1 MTTALVLPE
10 PATITPAQIPEFCR
24 AVEAEALATD
34 DPTVVAE
41 MHARWSALTQY
52 LAVKSRD
59 GIALARATELRLLAR
74 VGELS
79 PRQPGPG
86 RGHTE
91 KVTEPGSL
99 SPNRLTEARHL
110 AAHPDVVDE
119 VIAEGTDEAPPSK
132 AQVIRR
138 IRERMACPPRR
149 LSSEEQERIDIEQA
163 DERTRDRLRQAVIG
177 WISIVSLPDNDR
189 RDIVLAGLIDHDRAK
204 VLEIEAARRYF
215 LGRRDAQQRT
225 SGGSAAGGRQH
236 LRSSGAAAKLPTPP
250 PPWRG

>member
-1 MTTALVLPE
+1 MTTALALPE
-10 PATITPAQIPEFCR
+10 PATVTPAQIPEFCR

-34 DPTVVAE
+34 DAEVVAE

-138 IRERMACPPRR
+138 IRERMSCPPRR
-149 LSSEEQERIDIEQA
+149 AITPEEQERIDIEQA

-189 RDIVLAGLIDHDRAK
+189 RDTVLAGLIDHDRAK
-204 VLEIEAARRYF
+204 VLEIEAAYVYWK
-215 LGRRDAQQRT
+215 
-225 SGGSAAGGRQH
+225 AAH
-236 LRSSGAAAKLPTPP
+236 A
-250 PPWRG
+250 